1 MEHCITATG
10 PVPTR
15 RISSELGP
23 LHITSTWAWRCLWR
37 WAPASGCSRV
47 LSRPWPLYSL
57 LALHQV
63 FMRVCCMLSLH
74 YNLLPWWSC
83 VWQWFTWQTTATA
96 VQRDDVLRLLP
107 EEQLQELPDVLHS
120 GAVLPHLLL
129 PSSRGSSWTVNE
141 TAAEMVPP
149 PLPEKWSGCVSH
161 GRWRYDLAS

>member
-1 MEHCITATG
+1 MFAACCLCITIYYRDG
-10 PVPTR
+10 LVSDNDLPDR
-15 RISSELGP
+15 P
-23 LHITSTWAWRCLWR
+23 LQPGR
-37 WAPASGCSRV
+37 
-47 LSRPWPLYSL
+47 
-57 LALHQV
+57 
-63 FMRVCCMLSLH
+63 
-74 YNLLPWWSC
+74 
-83 VWQWFTWQTTATA
+83 A

-161 GRWRYDLAS
+161 GQWRYDLAS